1 MIWMRCE
8 YGNIKR
14 SEHENKVLTPFVG
27 PTDGLFEGGEDG
39 LVVGLSV
46 VSGDRVGVV
55 DGDCG
60 ERVGEPDCKVG
71 PFVGFF
77 DGDLDGGNIRIV
89 GFAEGESDGGIV
101 GDSIPHDPTSS
112 AIFLT
117 RRLLRSSKSL
127 L

>member
-1 MIWMRCE
+1 MKWMRYE
-8 YGNIKR
+8 FENIQR
-14 SEHENKVLTPFVG
+14 SEYVNKVLTLFEG
-27 PTDGLFEGGEDG
+27 PTDGLFEGVEDG
-39 LVVGLSV
+39 LFVGLSV
-46 VSGDRVGVV
+46 VSGRVGAV

-60 ERVGEPDCKVG
+60 ERVGESDCKVG
-71 PFVGFF
+71 PFVGFL

-112 AIFLT
+112 ATFLT
-117 RRLLRSSKSL
+117 RRPFSSSKSL

>member
-8 YGNIKR
+8 FGNIKR

-27 PTDGLFEGGEDG
+27 LTDGLFEGGEDG
-39 LVVGLSV
+39 LIVGLSV
-46 VSGDRVGVV
+46 VSGDRVGAV

-60 ERVGEPDCKVG
+60 ERVGESECKVG
-71 PFVGFF
+71 PFVGFL
-77 DGDLDGGNIRIV
+77 DGDLDGGNIRMV

-112 AIFLT
+112 ATFLMSLT
-117 RRLLRSSKSL
+117 LRSSKSL